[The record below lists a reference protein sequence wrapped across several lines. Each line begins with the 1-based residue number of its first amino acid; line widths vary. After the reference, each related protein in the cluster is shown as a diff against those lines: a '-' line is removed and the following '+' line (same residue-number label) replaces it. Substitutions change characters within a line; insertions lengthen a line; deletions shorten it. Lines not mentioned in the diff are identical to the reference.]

1 MTAELFTPD
10 HPEVLATA
18 ERNGGDPTSIATA
31 LRTHAAIKEARALKE
46 WQRDRVGEAPATPNL
61 TAIKEGLVMK
71 TATKTATRTASST
84 VVEYTKNGQRIPSQR
99 PWTLSRVAWF
109 YTAGIESK
117 DSPRTNV
124 AGLEKVLAKL
134 GVADPRQPGW
144 EVTLPNGVVLGA
156 VAPGTAVD
164 AKPAPAKKVA
174 AEKRAVTKSTGG
186 KTLLPSPKARVA
198 RKSADTRKRNAERKA
213 S

>member
-1 MTAELFTPD
+1 
-10 HPEVLATA
+10 
-18 ERNGGDPTSIATA
+18 
-31 LRTHAAIKEARALKE
+31 
-46 WQRDRVGEAPATPNL
+46 
-61 TAIKEGLVMK
+61 MK
-71 TATKTATRTASST
+71 TATKTTTRAASSS

-109 YTAGIESK
+109 FTAGIESK

-144 EVTLPNGVVLGA
+144 EVTLPNGIVLGA
-156 VAPGTAVD
+156 IEPGAAVEGAPKVAT
-164 AKPAPAKKVA
+164 KKVA